1 MGVYQTHAAIQDSAL
16 MDMQSTDAKNETD
29 KVCIIG
35 AGSSGLVTAKT
46 FAERGIPFDCLERE
60 NDIGGL
66 WNETTNTGVVYET
79 TYLVSSRK
87 YTGFEDYPMPE
98 DYPTYPSH
106 REALAYL
113 RDYAQTFGILDRIQ
127 FNTVVESAERT
138 EEGWR
143 VTIAGEARPRLYRA
157 LVIATGHHDIPRIP
171 KIPGKFTGEIMHSRD
186 YRSVKQ
192 LTDKRVLVVGAGN
205 SACDIVV
212 DATSVA
218 RAVYQ
223 SMRRG
228 TYFVPKFMLGRPTD
242 GIVNFCERLPMPRGL
257 RNRLY
262 TLWHKLMV
270 GANARYGLPE
280 PEHRIMDTHPTM
292 NTVLPQLAAHGRI
305 GIKPDITELKGR
317 IVRFSDG
324 SEVEADLL
332 VYATGY
338 EIAVPII
345 DNDLIFDANGR
356 PRLFFNVFHPQLD
369 DLFAVGLIQANGSI
383 WRVADDQS
391 KLVAS
396 FLIAA
401 AEGHER
407 ASWFRALKAQ
417 GPQRSPRTSYVQSER
432 HLLEANYYAYR
443 RQARRLLRAFGTMA
457 KAELRSWR
465 PTKTAARGT
474 SAAAKKVLSTT
485 PS

>member
-1 MGVYQTHAAIQDSAL
+1 
-16 MDMQSTDAKNETD
+16 MDMQSTDVKNETD

-35 AGSSGLVTAKT
+35 AGSSGLAAAKT

-60 NDIGGL
+60 DDIGGL
-66 WNETTNTGVVYET
+66 WNETTGTGVVYDT

-113 RDYAQTFGILDRIQ
+113 RDYAQNFGILDRIQ
-127 FNTVVESAERT
+127 FNTVVEHIERSD
-138 EEGWR
+138 EGWLVR
-143 VTIAGEARPRLYRA
+143 IAGKSRPRLYRA

-171 KIPGKFTGEIMHSRD
+171 KIPGVFTGEIMHSRD
-186 YRSVKQ
+186 YRSVKK
-192 LTDKRVLVVGAGN
+192 LVDKRVVVVGAGN

-242 GIVNFCERLPMPRGL
+242 GIVNFCEGMPMPHGL
-257 RNRLY
+257 RNIVY
-262 TLWHKLMV
+262 TVWHKLVV
-270 GANARYGLPE
+270 GSNARYGLPE

-305 GIKPDITELKGR
+305 AIKPEITELTGR
-317 IVRFSDG
+317 MVRFADG
-324 SEVEADLL
+324 TEVEADLL

-338 EIAVPII
+338 QIALPLI
-345 DNDLIFDANGR
+345 DNELIFHADGP
-356 PRLFFNVFHPQLD
+356 PRLYLNVFHPEFD

-383 WRVADDQS
+383 WRLADDQS

-396 FLIAA
+396 FLVAT

-407 ASWFRALKAQ
+407 AAWFRALKAK
-417 GPQRSPRTSYVQSER
+417 GHDRSSQSSYVQSER
-432 HLLEANYYAYR
+432 HRLELNYYTYR
-443 RQARRLLRAFGTMA
+443 RKTRRLLRSFGDMA
-457 KAELRSWR
+457 KAELKSWR
-465 PTKTAARGT
+465 KTQAGSRMTMAE
-474 SAAAKKVLSTT
+474 AKKKSLSTT
-485 PS
+485 SA

>member
-1 MGVYQTHAAIQDSAL
+1 

-35 AGSSGLVTAKT
+35 AGSSGLATAKT
-46 FAERGIPFDCLERE
+46 FAERGISFDCLERE

-127 FNTVVESAERT
+127 FNTLVESAERT

-432 HLLEANYYAYR
+432 HLLEANYHAYR

>member
-1 MGVYQTHAAIQDSAL
+1 
-16 MDMQSTDAKNETD
+16 MDMQSANIKNETD

-35 AGSSGLVTAKT
+35 AGSSGLAAAKI

-60 NDIGGL
+60 DDIGGL
-66 WNETTNTGVVYET
+66 WNETTSTGVVYDT
-79 TYLVSSRK
+79 TYLVSSRR

-113 RDYAQTFGILDRIQ
+113 RDYAQNFGILDRIE
-127 FNTVVESAERT
+127 FNIAVERVERT
-138 EEGWR
+138 GEGWL
-143 VTIAGEARPRLYRA
+143 VHIAGKSRSRLYRA
-157 LVIATGHHDIPRIP
+157 LVIATGHHDVPRLP
-171 KIPGKFTGEIMHSRD
+171 HIPGTFTGETMHSRD

-192 LTDKRVLVVGAGN
+192 LTDKRVVVVGAGN

-242 GIVNFCERLPMPRGL
+242 GIVNFCEKMPMPRGL
-257 RNRLY
+257 RNIIY
-262 TLWHKLMV
+262 TLWHRLMV
-270 GANARYGLPE
+270 GSNSRYGLPE

-305 GIKPDITELKGR
+305 GIKPEITELKGR
-317 IVRFSDG
+317 MVRFADG

-338 EIAVPII
+338 DIALPLI
-345 DNDLIFDANGR
+345 DDGLIFDADGR
-356 PRLFFNVFHPQLD
+356 LRLYFNVFHPQLD

-383 WRVADDQS
+383 WRLAEDQS

-396 FLIAA
+396 FLVAA

-407 ASWFRALKAQ
+407 ASWFRALKAR
-417 GPQRSPRTSYVQSER
+417 GHDRSSQSSYVQSER
-432 HLLEANYYAYR
+432 HRLEANYYAYR
-443 RQARRLLRAFGTMA
+443 RKARRLLRGFGDMA
-457 KAELRSWR
+457 KVELKSWR
-465 PTKTAARGT
+465 KTRGSGPRNGQQVASHDL
-474 SAAAKKVLSTT
+474 SAANSR
-485 PS
+485 